1 MRLERTGFA
10 LAVLANLLGGAT
22 YFATKKA
29 LEGLPAVSI
38 SFVRTAIAV
47 AILVPLAGRAPIR
60 ALLAETGRARAA
72 LWAMGIAGYALPLT
86 LGNLGVERSTATSG
100 ALLIGTEPLCV
111 VLLAA
116 LVLGESLTRA
126 RVVAIA
132 LGFAGATL
140 IVSNGIPFVTVVEAP
155 HLVGDLMLVAH
166 GAAWSIW
173 TIAGKRLLDRHSAT
187 AVSAVALAISLPPLA
202 VASAVEPGVLGAGEA
217 LWTSL
222 AWAVGLGAC
231 VSALGTVVWNAALR
245 RMDASQLAAFIFLQ
259 PVMGVVLGFALL
271 SERPTGWALAG
282 GGLVFVGVFALS
294 SEGRRQAA

>member
-1 MRLERTGFA
+1 VRLDRTGFA
-10 LAVLANLLGGAT
+10 LAVLANVIGGAT

-29 LEGLPAVSI
+29 LEGLPALSI

-60 ALLAETGRARAA
+60 ALVAERGRGRGA
-72 LWAMGIAGYALPLT
+72 LWAMGILGYALPLS

-126 RVVAIA
+126 RIVAIA
-132 LGFAGATL
+132 LGLAGATL
-140 IVSNGIPFVTVVEAP
+140 IVANGIPFVTVVGTP
-155 HLVGDLMLVAH
+155 HLAGDLMLAMH

-173 TIAGKRLLDRHSAT
+173 TVAGKRLLERHGST
-187 AVSAVALAISLPPLA
+187 PVSAVALAISLPVLA
-202 VASAVEPGVLGAGEA
+202 VGSALEPGALASGET
-217 LWTSL
+217 LWIAL
-222 AWAVGLGAC
+222 AWVVGLGGF

-259 PVMGVVLGFALL
+259 PVVGVVLGFALL
-271 SERPTGWALAG
+271 SERPTGWALG
-282 GGLVFVGVFALS
+282 GGALVFLGVWALS
-294 SEGRRQAA
+294 SEGRRE